1 MKLKWTS
8 RCVISTADNHNV
20 VNSDNILFTIKDTKI
35 VPVVI
40 LWAKDNQKLSKL
52 LSEKFK
58 KSLYWNKYKTKS
70 KNALWHTSTDNFLNQ
85 ILSSS
90 IENVSIINP
99 LILIQKHMKCKRKF
113 TKGQGE
119 DYTTGFL
126 VDYDWISNHYRLIAD
141 DFSRPK
147 DLDSDPKAN
156 QQTEVIEQSK
166 NSDGVNADGN

>member
-1 MKLKWTS
+1 M
-8 RCVISTADNHNV
+8 STADNHNV
-20 VNSDNILFTIKDTKI
+20 VNSDNILFTFKDSKN

-40 LWAKDNQKLSKL
+40 LSAKDNQTLSKP
-52 LSEKFK
+52 LSKKFE

-70 KNALWHTSTDNFLNQ
+70 NNKLWHTSTDNFLNQ

-99 LILIQKHMKCKRKF
+99 LIQIQKDTKCKRKL
-113 TKGQGE
+113 TTGQGE
-119 DYTTGFL
+119 DYTIGFL
-126 VDYDWISNHYRLIAD
+126 VDYDWMSNHYRLIAD
-141 DFSRPK
+141 DFSQPK

-156 QQTEVIEQSK
+156 QQTEVIEQLK